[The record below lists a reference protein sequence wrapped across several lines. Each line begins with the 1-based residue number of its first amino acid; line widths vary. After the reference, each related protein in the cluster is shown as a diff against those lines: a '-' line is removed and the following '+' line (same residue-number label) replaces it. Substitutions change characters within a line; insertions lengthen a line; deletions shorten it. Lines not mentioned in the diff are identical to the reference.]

1 MSESLE
7 AACGQFEQVI
17 LGQMLRTAG
26 IARHHEPIS
35 TDDDDHNDDER
46 GDDSSD
52 SASSEDAFSQLIT
65 QSLAGAIERAG
76 GIGLKSSLAAALE
89 GRKP

>member
-1 MSESLE
+1 VSESLD

-26 IARHHEPIS
+26 IGQHAS
-35 TDDDDHNDDER
+35 ATAS
-46 GDDSSD
+46 GDDSGDDVTAESPAGD
-52 SASSEDAFSQLIT
+52 DAFSQLVVR
-65 QSLAGAIERAG
+65 SLAAAIERAG
-76 GIGLKSSLAAALE
+76 GVGLKSSLIAALE

>member
-17 LGQMLRTAG
+17 LAQMLRAADIG
-26 IARHHEPIS
+26 R
-35 TDDDDHNDDER
+35 NDDLSTAS
-46 GDDSSD
+46 GDDEVDDAAARSSSGD
-52 SASSEDAFSQLIT
+52 DAFSQLVV

-76 GIGLKSSLAAALE
+76 GIGLRSSLAAAFE
-89 GRKP
+89 GSEK

>member
-1 MSESLE
+1 VSESLE

-26 IARHHEPIS
+26 IARHDRPIS
-35 TDDDDHNDDER
+35 ENVDESDDDPSAS
-46 GDDSSD
+46 DSSD
-52 SASSEDAFSQLIT
+52 DAFSQLVT

-76 GIGLKSSLAAALE
+76 GIGLKSALTDALE
-89 GRKP
+89 GRKA

>member
-1 MSESLE
+1 MSESLD

-17 LGQMLRTAG
+17 LGQMLHTAG
-26 IARHHEPIS
+26 IGRHESPPAS
-35 TDDDDHNDDER
+35 DDDMTDDGAPPSPA
-46 GDDSSD
+46 GD
-52 SASSEDAFSQLIT
+52 DAFSQLVV

-76 GIGLKSSLAAALE
+76 GIGLKSSLIDALE

>member
-1 MSESLE
+1 VSESLD

-17 LGQMLRTAG
+17 LGLMLRTAG
-26 IARHHEPIS
+26 IGRHEALPAS
-35 TDDDDHNDDER
+35 DDDASDDCTPASPA
-46 GDDSSD
+46 GD
-52 SASSEDAFSQLIT
+52 DAFSQLVV

-76 GIGLKSSLAAALE
+76 GIGLKRSLVDALD

>member
-26 IARHHEPIS
+26 IARHDKPIS
-35 TDDDDHNDDER
+35 ANDDE
-46 GDDSSD
+46 GDDDSSS
-52 SASSEDAFSQLIT
+52 SASTDDAFSQLVT
-65 QSLAGAIERAG
+65 QSLAGAIERVG
-76 GIGLKSSLAAALE
+76 GMGLRSSLIAALE
-89 GRKP
+89 GRKS

>member
-1 MSESLE
+1 VSESLD

-26 IARHHEPIS
+26 MGRLEAPPAS
-35 TDDDDHNDDER
+35 DDDLSDGSMPASPAGDE
-46 GDDSSD
+46 
-52 SASSEDAFSQLIT
+52 AFSQLVV

-76 GIGLKSSLAAALE
+76 GIGLKSSLLDALE
-89 GRKP
+89 GHRP

>member
-1 MSESLE
+1 VSESLE

-26 IARHHEPIS
+26 IARQDKPTSENDEA
-35 TDDDDHNDDER
+35 DDDSPEPAS
-46 GDDSSD
+46 GD
-52 SASSEDAFSQLIT
+52 DAFSQLVT

-76 GIGLKSSLAAALE
+76 GIGLKSSLIGALE
-89 GRKP
+89 RRKP

>member
-1 MSESLE
+1 VSESLD

-26 IARHHEPIS
+26 IARRDPPAS
-35 TDDDDHNDDER
+35 AG
-46 GDDSSD
+46 GDDAADDNPSD
-52 SASSEDAFSQLIT
+52 SPAGDDAFSQLVT

-76 GIGLKSSLAAALE
+76 GVGLKTSLVADLD
-89 GRKP
+89 RPKP

>member
-1 MSESLE
+1 MSESLD

-17 LGQMLRTAG
+17 LGQMLHTAG
-26 IARHHEPIS
+26 IGRHESPPAS
-35 TDDDDHNDDER
+35 DDDASDCSTPTSPA
-46 GDDSSD
+46 GD
-52 SASSEDAFSQLIT
+52 DAFSQLII

-76 GIGLKSSLAAALE
+76 GIGLKSSLVDALE